1 MAKASRKLPRGAK
14 PARRP
19 LRTGG
24 TADGY
29 LQGGTFYAFDSTFG
43 LNDFTGSAYA
53 DSTVQCDTGSYDSG
67 NYGGSASCDSPSN
80 NDSGSSYSDSGSSGS
95 SYDSGSSSSSYD
107 SGSSSSSYDSGSSGS
122 YDNGSY

>member
-24 TADGY
+24 SADGY

-53 DSTVQCDTGSYDSG
+53 DNTMQCDSSSYDSG
-67 NYGGSASCDSPSN
+67 NYGGSSGCDSSSSS
-80 NDSGSSYSDSGSSGS
+80 DSGSSYSDSGSSGS
-95 SYDSGSSSSSYD
+95 SYDSGGSSYD
-107 SGSSSSSYDSGSSGS
+107 SGSSSSSYDSGGSSSSYDSGS
-122 YDNGSY
+122 Y